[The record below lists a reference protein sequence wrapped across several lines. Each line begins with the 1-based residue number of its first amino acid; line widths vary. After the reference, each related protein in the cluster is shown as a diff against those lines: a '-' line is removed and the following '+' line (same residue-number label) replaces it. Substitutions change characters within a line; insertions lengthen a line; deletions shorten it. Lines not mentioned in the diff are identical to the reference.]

1 MENLFEFSIG
11 AMKRPVYECRIGG
24 IKLES
29 FRRDRF
35 PIRHYELR
43 DLNLSDLP
51 KNFNLIV
58 CDSNSLTEKI
68 GINLVIMVKR
78 VKDGIIRLLIEE
90 SSKSERWSTPE
101 KMEDYFH
108 YRRRF
113 LSALQREKFKVIL
126 MQDHFD
132 FNTMLLQ
139 YGTDLPVKNM
149 DEVMALAYNRLI
161 NIHANCANFS
171 CAV

>member
-1 MENLFEFSIG
+1 
-11 AMKRPVYECRIGG
+11 MKRPVYECRIGG

-35 PIRHYELR
+35 QIRHNELR
-43 DLNLSDLP
+43 TLNLSDLP

-58 CDSNSLTEKI
+58 CDSNSLTKKV

-78 VKDGIIRLLIEE
+78 VEDGIIRLLIEE

-113 LSALQREKFKVIL
+113 LSALQREKFKVVL
-126 MQDHFD
+126 MRDHFD
-132 FNTMLLQ
+132 SDSMYLL
-139 YGTDLPVKNM
+139 YGTDVPVQSM
-149 DEVMALAYNRLI
+149 DEVIDLAYNRLI